1 MKYVERKIKK
11 VMQEYGKAS
20 IPLQVIKHVDAIHKA
35 REAAGNKCRKADIW
49 IEMAKKVTK

>member
-1 MKYVERKIKK
+1 MKNTTRKPK

-20 IPLQVIKHVDAIHKA
+20 IPIQVIEQVDKIHKA
-35 REAAGNKCRKADIW
+35 RFKAGDKCRKADIW

>member
-1 MKYVERKIKK
+1 MKYIVKKAKI
-11 VMQEYGKAS
+11 MQEYGKAS
-20 IPLQVIKHVDAIHKA
+20 IPVQVIKHVDAIHKA